1 MAEIVICP
9 VCQKPVYSNKN
20 EHRCEYCHSTFTKF
34 YENAVLIEVVGTIPR
49 VDFVV
54 LSD

>member
-1 MAEIVICP
+1 LAETVICP
-9 VCQKPVYSNKN
+9 VCQKPVYANTD
-20 EHRCEYCHSTFTKF
+20 EHRCEYCHSIYTKLN
-34 YENAVLIEVVGTIPR
+34 ENVILIELVGTIPR